1 MPEGKKIRVALA
13 GCGGM
18 ARGHARA
25 LLAEPEVDVAALC
38 DTASSHT
45 AAYQK
50 DIFAPAELEPAVFAS
65 YERMLGAVELD
76 GIKSSLDQP
85 LGSLDKCIDC
95 FMDLIS

>member
-25 LLAEPEVDVAALC
+25 LLAEPEVEVVALC

-50 DIFAPAELEPAVFAS
+50 DIFGPCPQ
-65 YERMLGAVELD
+65 ERL
-76 GIKSSLDQP
+76 
-85 LGSLDKCIDC
+85 
-95 FMDLIS
+95 F